1 MHVLVIC
8 KYLEPQMNYSVIDQ
22 AAVYTKRME
31 KTARNIDGC
40 MVKHLFDYKPDYT
53 TSYASWVPLWL
64 WWLFRFSI
72 WWLLQKANLSR
83 AKPIKWA
90 RRSRCNSRWLL
101 FECLWWGTWSACMWA
116 CNNTIGSCSSIIKI
130 NEKSQQKRK
139 SPGQLHLISD
149 YLKLVRS
156 KKISRKKFRFIPGD
170 VLGHPDEVFDI
181 VDEDDELSI
190 YKDAYLELV
199 TQSF

>member
-1 MHVLVIC
+1 
-8 KYLEPQMNYSVIDQ
+8 
-22 AAVYTKRME
+22 
-31 KTARNIDGC
+31 
-40 MVKHLFDYKPDYT
+40 
-53 TSYASWVPLWL
+53 
-64 WWLFRFSI
+64 
-72 WWLLQKANLSR
+72 
-83 AKPIKWA
+83 
-90 RRSRCNSRWLL
+90 
-101 FECLWWGTWSACMWA
+101 MWA
-116 CNNTIGSCSSIIKI
+116 CNNTISSYSSIIKI

-170 VLGHPDEVFDI
+170 VLCYPDEVFDI
-181 VDEDDELSI
+181 VDVDDELSI